1 MGYTIGVAGKG
12 GTGKT
17 TVAAL
22 IIRYLKKTG
31 RTPIL
36 AVDADPNSNLGDSIG
51 LPVETSIG
59 TVLDEFLKSKMSL
72 PQGMPKSAYLEVQ
85 LNRAIIES
93 ESVDLVS
100 MGRPEGPGCYC
111 YPNELLRKFLDV
123 LSENYPYIVM
133 DNEAG
138 MEHLSRRTTR
148 ELDLLLLV
156 SDPTVK
162 GIRSAGRVKR
172 LAEEL
177 DLDIKQIYLVVNR
190 VDGALNPRL
199 AEEIEKEELEL
210 LQTIPE
216 DELLPEYDLE
226 YKPLLELPESSKA
239 VKAIDELMSKVNLTE
254 ER

>member
-1 MGYTIGVAGKG
+1 MSFTIGVAGKG

-22 IIRYLKKTG
+22 IIRHLKKTG

-51 LPVETSIG
+51 LPAETSIG
-59 TVLDEFLKSKMSL
+59 TVLDEFLKSKLNL

-85 LNRAIIES
+85 LNRVIVES
-93 ESVDLVS
+93 EEVDLVS

-123 LSENYPYIVM
+123 LSGNYPYIVM

-148 ELDLLLLV
+148 ELDLLFLV

-162 GIRSAGRVKR
+162 GIRSAGRLKR

-177 DLDIKQIYLVVNR
+177 DLNIKQIHLVVNR
-190 VDGALNPRL
+190 ANGDLDLRL
-199 AEEIEKEELEL
+199 IEEMEKEGLEL
-210 LQTIPE
+210 LQIIPE
-216 DELLPEYDLE
+216 DELLPRYDLE

-239 VKAIDELMSKVNLTE
+239 VKAIDELMSKVDLG
-254 ER
+254 